1 MDLKHN
7 YHTHT
12 SRCNHADGA
21 DAEYAAAAFE
31 AGLKTLGFSD
41 HAPQIGFPDGTY
53 SWYRMK
59 PEETAEYVSSVRRL
73 ADEYK
78 GKMNIYC
85 GFELEYYPEMFD
97 ATIDFLRPYAP
108 DYVILGQHFI
118 HNEHDGIYSADNLTC
133 EQFLIYCDQVCTAIK
148 TGRYT
153 YLAHPDLVFPPD
165 DREKYLF
172 GMEKICKAAKEED
185 IPLEYNL
192 LGLAG
197 KRAYPTKRFFELAAE
212 HGNKVILGL
221 DAHTPTAFAWDEHV
235 NTAINTL
242 KSLGITPIGE
252 AELRNPI
259 K

>member
-1 MDLKHN
+1 MDFKHN

-12 SRCNHADGA
+12 SRCNHADGT

-31 AGLKTLGFSD
+31 AGFKTLGFSD
-41 HAPQIGFPDGTY
+41 HSPQIGFPDGTY

-59 PEETAEYVSSVRRL
+59 PEETEGYASSVRQL
-73 ADEYK
+73 ARDYR

-85 GFELEYYPEMFD
+85 GFELEYYPDMFD
-97 ATIDFLRPYAP
+97 ATVDFLRPFEP

-118 HNEHDGIYSADNLTC
+118 HNEHDGIYSADNLST

-148 TGRYT
+148 TGRFT
-153 YLAHPDLVFPPD
+153 YLAHPDLVFSPD

-172 GMEKICKAAKEED
+172 GMEKICRAAKAED

-192 LGLAG
+192 LGLMG
-197 KRAYPTKRFFELAAE
+197 RRAYPTKRFFELAAE

-221 DAHTPTAFAWDEHV
+221 DAHSPSAFNCEAYV
-235 NTAINTL
+235 NSALDTL
-242 KSLGITPIGE
+242 NKLGIIPTNEI
-252 AELRNPI
+252 ELRNPI